1 MLQCESTT
9 LPALISLIDYITQIH
24 FVEALALHFCM
35 QNIKQMLYEKS
46 NAHLFI
52 TYWPKSALGDYK
64 RFDFVEELL
73 SHNLVH
79 VVEMIFEYVG
89 FPYTWSCIQVN
100 HLWHDFLSHHFF
112 PRWADQ
118 MMNHDMSLCEIYEPE
133 EIESM
138 SAGKIFLQYILT

>member
-1 MLQCESTT
+1 MYVNQPKTCFNLPDWIHYPNTFRWSTC
-9 LPALISLIDYITQIH
+9 IT
-24 FVEALALHFCM
+24 FLHA
-35 QNIKQMLYEKS
+35 NIKQMLCEKS
-46 NAHLFI
+46 NANLFI

-138 SAGKIFLQYILT
+138 SAGKIF